1 MTFTDK
7 LQQAIISSNSLLCVG
22 LDPVPGKIPAALKDT
37 YTDIN
42 KQVFEF
48 CSRVIQATRD
58 HVCAYKPNTAFFE
71 AMGAEGWR
79 LMDKVFDEIPS
90 DKILIADAKRGD
102 IGNTALAY
110 KRAFFDN
117 LKSDAITL
125 NPLMGMDTVRPFLED
140 SSKAVYLLVMT
151 SNQGAVD
158 FLQNKMEDGRSL
170 GEFIAGTIQKT
181 QQQSR
186 AHLGMVVGATQP
198 DQIGPAL
205 KASPDSHLLIP
216 GIGSQGGTVDDI
228 KGVLENH
235 KGIPLFNVSR
245 SVIYAGADQ
254 TDWIDQV
261 EGAARSFKEA
271 LEPITR
277 RYV

>member
-7 LQQAIISSNSLLCVG
+7 LQQAVISSNSLLCVG
-22 LDPVPGKIPAALKDT
+22 LDPVPGKIPASLKDT
-37 YTDIN
+37 YPDSN

-58 HVCAYKPNTAFFE
+58 HACAYKPNTAFFE

-79 LMDKVFDEIPS
+79 LMDKIFDEIPS

-102 IGNTALAY
+102 IGNTARAY

-125 NPLMGMDTVRPFLED
+125 NPLMGMDTVQPFLED
-140 SSKAVYLLVMT
+140 SSKAVFLLVMT
-151 SNQGAVD
+151 SNEGAAD
-158 FLQNKMEDGRSL
+158 FLQKKMEDGRSL
-170 GEFIAGTIQKT
+170 GEHIASTIQKT
-181 QQQSR
+181 QPQSR

-198 DQIGPAL
+198 DQIGQAL

-216 GIGSQGGTVDDI
+216 GIGSQGGTI
-228 KGVLENH
+228 AGMTGVLENH
-235 KGIPLFNVSR
+235 SGIPLFNVSR
-245 SVIYAGADQ
+245 SVIYAGSDQ
-254 TDWIDQV
+254 ADWIDQV
-261 EGAARSFKEA
+261 EAAARSFKEA